1 MTKEH
6 QFLFNLKKND
16 ISIVRYY
23 ASNMLDYKS
32 CRIMDNNEFV
42 FLLNCMSNNILD
54 EISVILK
61 EEDKKNS
68 KSQKASY
75 NTSRIR
81 RRAYLNYRDVCVNI
95 ADKIVDAEA
104 NKYAKVLNAMKAF
117 FNKQQTKNAPIHPKV
132 KKLAKIYPLNKVEQM
147 IVTALYYITML
158 DCKSIF
164 MSDAKEIICMFT
176 GIDYKDFEKCTHKK
190 SNLVYYEIA
199 RDNDLDALND
209 VIIQYLSDEDKSSFL
224 DFICTKEYSEYDI
237 DSYFL
242 DENTK
247 ETAKA
252 VMEKIDNAKILLY
265 GASGTGKTSFAK
277 SLAEFCGKTPY
288 SLDDNDTLWLASH
301 SISENEVLIIDEADN
316 LFNEGMFDF
325 MRDAK
330 KSEMNKQLDSIE
342 SQCIFLA
349 NTIKRVDK
357 SVLRRFNYIIEFK
370 ELSISEN
377 EQIWRKNIDKIDKIL
392 SDKEISEYAHKYPL
406 PIGIVSMAVDTA
418 LKVSKKKDKRK
429 KVFEEIMKS
438 HNKVRNGKIRK
449 MQPKVNFDTSF
460 LNTDVSVDT
469 IKSYINQYSNM
480 QNKEIRCGL
489 LFHGVPGTGKT
500 EFARYLAELSG
511 FEHTTLR
518 ISDFLSPYVGE
529 TEQNI
534 AKAFKKAEEKNM
546 ILIFDEADSL
556 LLDRKGANKSW
567 EITQVNE
574 FLAQL
579 DSYKGIFIATT
590 NFVKNFDMAAMRRFD
605 WKVEFKAIE
614 SSKIY
619 NAFCHFFPN
628 VDFSKYKDKLKTF
641 KNITAGDIA
650 VLTSKFKF
658 QEKILAENVIEQA
671 EIEMKYK
678 ENHTQK
684 SVGF

>member
-1 MTKEH
+1 MAKEH

-16 ISIVRYY
+16 LAIVRLY
-23 ASNMLDYKS
+23 AANMLDYKTS
-32 CRIMDNNEFV
+32 RVMDSNEFV
-42 FLLNCMSNNILD
+42 FLLNCISNDVLD
-54 EISVILK
+54 DISFALK
-61 EEDKKNS
+61 KENKKNS
-68 KSQKASY
+68 KSQQSY
-75 NTSRIR
+75 RSSHVR

-95 ADKIVDAEA
+95 ADKIVEA
-104 NKYAKVLNAMKAF
+104 DTKDYINILNIMKAF
-117 FNKQQTKNAPIHPKV
+117 FNKHQTKTAAIHPKV
-132 KKLAKIYPLNKVEQM
+132 KKLAKIYPLSKVEQM
-147 IVTALYYITML
+147 IITALYYITIL

-164 MSDAKEIICMFT
+164 MSDIKEIICMFT

-190 SNLVYYEIA
+190 SSLVYYEIA
-199 RDNDLDALND
+199 RDNDLDSLND
-209 VIIQYLSDEDKSSFL
+209 VVIQYLSDEENSSFL
-224 DFICTKEYSEYDI
+224 EFLCTKEYGEYDI
-237 DSYFL
+237 DSFFL
-242 DENTK
+242 DKNVI

-252 VMEKIDNAKILLY
+252 VMENIDNAKILLY

-277 SLAEFCGKTPY
+277 SLADFCGKTPY
-288 SLDDNDTLWLASH
+288 ILDDNNTLWLASH
-301 SISENEVLIIDEADN
+301 SISDDEVLIIDEADN
-316 LFNEGMFDF
+316 LFNEGLFDF
-325 MRDAK
+325 MRDVK

-342 SQCIFLA
+342 SQCIFLT

-357 SVLRRFNYIIEFK
+357 AVLRRFNYIIEFK

-377 EQIWRKNIDKIDKIL
+377 EQIWRKNISKIEKIL
-392 SDKEISEYAHKYPL
+392 SDKEITEYAHKYPL
-406 PIGIVSMAVDTA
+406 PIGIVAMAVETA
-418 LKVSKKKDKRK
+418 LKAGKKKDKRK
-429 KVFEEIMKS
+429 KIFEELVKS

-449 MQPKVNFDTSF
+449 MPPKVNFDTSF
-460 LNTDVSVDT
+460 LNTDVSFDT
-469 IKSYINQYSNM
+469 IKSYINQYTKM
-480 QNKEIRCGL
+480 QNKDIRCGL

-511 FEHTTLR
+511 YEHTTLR

-534 AKAFKKAEEKNM
+534 AKVFKKAEEKNM
-546 ILIFDEADSL
+546 VLIFDEADSL
-556 LLDRKGANKSW
+556 LLDRKGAKHNW

-590 NFVKNFDMAAMRRFD
+590 NYVKNFDMAAMRRFD

-614 SSKIY
+614 CSKIY

-628 VDFSKYKDKLKTF
+628 VDFSRHKDKLKSF

-658 QEKILAENVIEQA
+658 HEKILAENVIEQA
-671 EIEMKYK
+671 EIELKYK

>member
-1 MTKEH
+1 MAKEH

-16 ISIVRYY
+16 LAIVRNY
-23 ASNMLDYKS
+23 AANMLDYKS
-32 CRIMDNNEFV
+32 NRVMDSGEIV
-42 FLLNCMSNNILD
+42 FLLNCISNNGLD
-54 EISVILK
+54 DISAALK
-61 EEDKKNS
+61 KESRKNT
-68 KSQKASY
+68 KSEKASY
-75 NTSRIR
+75 HSPHIR

-104 NKYAKVLNAMKAF
+104 NEYTKILNIMKSF
-117 FNKQQTKNAPIHPKV
+117 FNKQQAKTTAIHPKV

-164 MSDAKEIICMFT
+164 MGDAKEIICMFT
-176 GIDYKDFEKCTHKK
+176 GIDYKEFEKCTHKK
-190 SNLVYYEIA
+190 SNLVYYELA

-209 VIIQYLSDEDKSSFL
+209 TVIQYLSDEENRSFL
-224 DFICTKEYSEYDI
+224 DFLCTKEYSEYDI

-242 DENTK
+242 DENTI

-252 VMEKIDNAKILLY
+252 VMEKVDNAKILLY

-277 SLAEFCGKTPY
+277 SLAEYCGKTPY

-316 LFNEGMFDF
+316 LFNEGLFDF

-330 KSEMNKQLDSIE
+330 KSEMNKQLDSID

-357 SVLRRFNYIIEFK
+357 SVLRRFNYIVEFK

-392 SDKEISEYAHKYPL
+392 SDNEVTEYAHKYPL

-418 LKVSKKKDKRK
+418 LKVSKKKEKRK

-438 HNKVRNGKIRK
+438 HNKVRNGKVRK
-449 MQPKVNFDTSF
+449 MHPKVNFDTSF

-469 IKSYINQYSNM
+469 IKSYINQYTKM
-480 QNKEIRCGL
+480 QNKDIRCGL

-511 FEHTTLR
+511 YEHTTMR
-518 ISDFLSPYVGE
+518 VSDFLSPYVGE

-546 ILIFDEADSL
+546 VLIFDEADSL
-556 LLDRKGANKSW
+556 LLDRKGASKNW

-590 NFVKNFDMAAMRRFD
+590 NYVKNFDMAAMRRFD
-605 WKVEFKAIE
+605 WKVEFNAIE

-628 VDFSKYKDKLKTF
+628 VDFSRYKDKMKSF

-658 QEKILAENVIEQA
+658 EKKILAEKVIEQA
-671 EIEMKYK
+671 EIELKYK